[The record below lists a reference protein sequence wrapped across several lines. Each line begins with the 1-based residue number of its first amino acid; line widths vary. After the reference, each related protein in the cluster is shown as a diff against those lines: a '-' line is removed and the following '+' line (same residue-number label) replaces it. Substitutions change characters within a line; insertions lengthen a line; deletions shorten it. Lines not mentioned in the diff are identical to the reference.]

1 MDRSG
6 IRQIT
11 LPFNGFLCQD
21 VAFVSM
27 LPFDFTGAC
36 KCKSFLCAGF
46 GLHFWHVTFL
56 LNY

>member
-1 MDRSG
+1 VHRRG
-6 IRQIT
+6 IRKIT
-11 LPFNGFLCQD
+11 FTLDALFGQN

-27 LPFDFTGAC
+27 LPFDFTGAR
-36 KCKSFLCAGF
+36 KSESFFGSGF